1 MIFTPQIDPV
11 IFSIGPVAV
20 RWYSLMYIVALL
32 IAIGLGNYRAKK
44 PGSTWTK
51 ENVSDA
57 AFYLF
62 IGAVLGG
69 RVGYAI
75 FYGWEQ
81 VLQNPLFILGWN
93 GHTVEWSGMSFH
105 GGLLGTLVAALLV
118 RKKIQKSFWQIT
130 DFFAPLL
137 PLGLF
142 FGRIGNFINGE
153 LWGKY
158 TDQTW
163 GVLFEHAPVVN
174 GLVYRHPSQLYEA
187 ITEGLLLFIALWW
200 YTNKPR
206 PRCAAS
212 GLFLAGYGIA
222 RFIVEFFREP
232 DAHLGYRLGT
242 DWLTTG
248 MILCIP
254 MIVAGLGLMIYAYR
268 NNKGQ

>member
-1 MIFTPQIDPV
+1 MIFTPDIDPI

-32 IAIGLGNYRAKK
+32 IAIVLGTYRAKQK
-44 PGSTWTK
+44 DSIWTK
-51 ENVSDA
+51 DNVSDA

-69 RVGYAI
+69 RIGYAI
-75 FYGWEQ
+75 FYNWEQ
-81 VLQNPLFILGWN
+81 VLNNPLFIVGWN
-93 GHTVEWSGMSFH
+93 GQTIEWSGMSFH

-153 LWGKY
+153 LWGKP

-163 GVLFEHAPVVN
+163 GVYFLHSPYGERV
-174 GLVYRHPSQLYEA
+174 LLHPSQLYEA
-187 ITEGLLLFIALWW
+187 VTEGLILFIILWW
-200 YTNKPR
+200 YTSKPK

-212 GLFLAGYGIA
+212 GLFLLGYGVA
-222 RFIVEFFREP
+222 RFSVEFFREP

-254 MIVAGLGLMIYAYR
+254 MIIAGLGLMLFAYR
-268 NNKGQ
+268 NKGVK

>member
-1 MIFTPQIDPV
+1 MIFTPDIDPI
-11 IFSIGPVAV
+11 IFSIGPIAV

-32 IAIGLGNYRAKK
+32 IAIGLGTYRANK
-44 PGSTWTK
+44 PDSVWTK
-51 ENVSDA
+51 DNVSDA

-69 RVGYAI
+69 RIGYAI

-93 GHTVEWSGMSFH
+93 GQSIEWSGMSFH

-130 DFFAPLL
+130 DFFAPLI

-153 LWGKY
+153 LWGKP

-163 GVLFEHAPVVN
+163 GVYFLQSPYSDHI
-174 GLVYRHPSQLYEA
+174 LLHPSQLYEA
-187 ITEGLLLFIALWW
+187 ITEGLVLFIIMWW
-200 YTNKPR
+200 YSAKPK
-206 PRCAAS
+206 PRCATS
-212 GLFLAGYGIA
+212 GLFLMGYGIA
-222 RFIVEFFREP
+222 RFAVEFFREP

-242 DWLTTG
+242 EWLTTG
-248 MILCIP
+248 MILCLP
-254 MIVAGLGLMIYAYR
+254 MIVVGLGLMVFAYR
-268 NNKGQ
+268 RKDFK